1 MGTKSL
7 VPDPFLHF
15 VNSTKTT
22 DPMKNIF
29 VNTIFE
35 RDYQNSSKIVI
46 LFFFSQIESLFKN
59 TVRKNK
65 PGKELVTNL
74 FPVFVF

>member
-1 MGTKSL
+1 MQKMGTKSL

-46 LFFFSQIESLFKN
+46 LFFFHKLSPFLR
-59 TVRKNK
+59 TLL
-65 PGKELVTNL
+65 GKINQARN
-74 FPVFVF
+74 